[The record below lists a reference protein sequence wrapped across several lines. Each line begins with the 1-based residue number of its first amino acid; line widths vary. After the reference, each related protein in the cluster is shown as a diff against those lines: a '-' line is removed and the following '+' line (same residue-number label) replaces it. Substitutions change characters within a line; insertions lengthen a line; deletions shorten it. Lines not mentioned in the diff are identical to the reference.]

1 MKALL
6 LENNIFVYGDE
17 IIAKGSELGE
27 SIWMVDNNARNNAL
41 TGCGPISQLQILD
54 NELKYTKDKK
64 VIFVL
69 SDVFR
74 EKFTFFD
81 LTEEYLTPFCRTQ
94 ESLKLLSRELWV
106 KHAKH
111 VPFIA
116 EYFKYV
122 VDVPVEYETKQLD
135 LILSKLLTISSVCG
149 KLLILNR
156 GHNLN
161 LHNKIVPNNTTII
174 NTNKASENAKNNF
187 DEKLL
192 KTIKKWIKT

>member
-1 MKALL
+1 MKVLL
-6 LENNIFVYGDE
+6 LENDIFVYGDE

-27 SIWMVDNNARNNAL
+27 SIWMLDNNARNNAIA
-41 TGCGPISQLQILD
+41 GCGPISQLQILD

-74 EKFTFFD
+74 KKFTFFD
-81 LTEEYLTPFCRTQ
+81 LTEEYLTPFCRTH

-111 VPFIA
+111 VPFIS
-116 EYFKYV
+116 EYFNYV
-122 VDVPVEYETKQLD
+122 VDVPVEYEVKQLD
-135 LILSKLLTISSVCG
+135 LILCKLLSISSGCG
-149 KLLILNR
+149 KLLIINR

-161 LHNKIVPNNTTII
+161 LHNKIVPNNTTIV

-192 KTIKKWIKT
+192 KSIKKWIKT